1 MNPDMEKKEYSQ
13 EILNLMNTVE
23 KNLGVDAKETLK
35 ACAEIEK
42 YAIQTNDAWLLGFAC
57 YHCGETYY
65 MLNDGKSLFKYITRA
80 LTYLV
85 SSGQWELV
93 ARSYNIMAITAVNRG
108 NHPIAMDYYL
118 TGLSYC
124 KKHHLERIETIINI
138 NIGSLYMSCGE
149 YREAQQYIES
159 AYRYIHGKKEI
170 PGYYA
175 CMNGIYYDF
184 AKCYLMRSLP
194 EKALDY
200 IERMEKECSVAMD
213 SLDILY
219 TQAFK
224 ARLYHTMGR
233 MARRDECIA
242 KVQEMTNIE
251 IPIMDVFDDMCEY
264 CELLL
269 EIEKDDELWN
279 MLDVLDRLTR
289 QAGIINMQ
297 RQLVA
302 LKIRYYRKHRKSAE
316 YLQAAGL
323 YFGMSEIMEKENQYM
338 IGNMLDVRRSLERA
352 NEKRREME
360 EENEVLQKKSEMD
373 ALTGLPNRFR
383 LNEHMEESLQNM
395 FYSGTS
401 LAVEILDIDYFKQ
414 YNDNYGHQAGDICIT
429 SIAEELK
436 VMQSEKILC
445 ARYGGD
451 EFVIV
456 YCNMTRAE
464 VLEQADNLR
473 RRIMNL
479 RIEHKYSPASSMVTI
494 SQGICWGIPVEETK
508 TWDYLHVADNML
520 YLGKKKSRN
529 SVYIEGLGARDEAKS
544 IEIEEPDLKS

>member
-1 MNPDMEKKEYSQ
+1 MEKKEYSQ
-13 EILNLMNTVE
+13 EILGLIDTVE
-23 KNLGVDAKETLK
+23 KNLGIDAERTLK
-35 ACAEIEK
+35 ACAGIEK
-42 YAIQTNDAWLLGFAC
+42 YAMDTNDTGLLGFAC

-65 MLNDGKSLFKYITRA
+65 MLNDGKNLFKYMTRA
-80 LTYLV
+80 LTYLIR
-85 SSGQWELV
+85 SGQWELV
-93 ARSYNIMAITAVNRG
+93 ARAYNIMAITSVNRG
-108 NHPIAMDYYL
+108 NQPIAMDYYL
-118 TGLSYC
+118 TGLNYC
-124 KKHHLERIETIINI
+124 RKYQLDRVEAIINI

-149 YREAQQYIES
+149 YREAQHYIES
-159 AYRYIHGKKEI
+159 AYHYIHGREEL

-175 CMNGIYYDF
+175 YMNGIYYDF
-184 AKCYLMRSLP
+184 AKCYLLRNLP
-194 EKALDY
+194 AKALEY
-200 IERMEKECSVAMD
+200 VERMEKECSVGMEP
-213 SLDILY
+213 LELLY
-219 TQAFK
+219 THAFK

-233 MARRDECIA
+233 KARRDECIA
-242 KVQEMTNIE
+242 YIHEVANVH

-269 EIEKDDELWN
+269 EIEKDDELWD
-279 MLDVLDRLTR
+279 MIDILDQLTR

-352 NEKRREME
+352 NEKRREMQE
-360 EENEVLQKKSEMD
+360 ANEVLQKKSETD

-383 LNEHMEESLQNM
+383 LNGHMEESLQNM

-414 YNDNYGHQAGDICIT
+414 YNDNYGHQTGDICIT

-456 YCNMTRAE
+456 YCNMSREE
-464 VLEQADNLR
+464 VLEQARNLR
-473 RRIMNL
+473 ERIINL
-479 RIEHKYSPASSMVTI
+479 RIEHKYSLVSSTVTI
-494 SQGICWGIPVEETK
+494 SQGICWGVPTEATK
-508 TWDYLHVADNML
+508 TWDYLHVADIML
-520 YLGKKKSRN
+520 YKGKKKSRN
-529 SVYIEGLGARDEAKS
+529 SVYIGGLDARDDVKS
-544 IEIEEPDLKS
+544 IE